1 MIQNVLQSQK
11 VEHFLEIIGV
21 WVFVGWFFSW
31 DFSGV
36 FHVDFFPANLVIH
49 TVLVFED
56 RREVLS
62 VSKLKEQFE
71 EAIRTKVIP
80 YRNIYS
86 MVGDTDCVYLDPYL
100 T

>member
-1 MIQNVLQSQK
+1 MITMPI
-11 VEHFLEIIGV
+11 FL
-21 WVFVGWFFSW
+21 VFFFMLIFFS
-31 DFSGV
+31 
-36 FHVDFFPANLVIH
+36 ANLVIH

-100 T
+100 TLEKNRKTECSSEIAC